1 MDKRSKTAWICKGTY
16 YDSHNHV
23 CDFESVKKFQY
34 VPTKSLRSKYF
45 GKKDFLFDNEEDC
58 RRKCDELNR
67 HLKSLMRKHGYKDFK
82 RYILS
87 REHET
92 DVMLTV
98 KDLIKYLKTQDPDAL
113 VVGYDMNS
121 SAYISQIKELPSP
134 QIRTVREDKK
144 DQTKHLMTFYT
155 KNARN
160 RGEALKKVKET
171 IAEDYRYVKNNDV
184 IIRL

>member
-1 MDKRSKTAWICKGTY
+1 MSKKRTAWICTGTY
-16 YDSHNHV
+16 YDSHGHV
-23 CDFESVKKFQY
+23 CDFETVKKFLY
-34 VPTKSLRSKYF
+34 IPKKCMKSKF
-45 GKKDFLFDNEEDC
+45 HGKKEFVFDDEPSC
-58 RRKCDELNR
+58 QLKCDELNR
-67 HLKSLMRKHGYKDFK
+67 NLKNLMKKHGYKDFK
-82 RYILS
+82 KYILS
-87 REHET
+87 REHEV

-121 SAYISQIKELPSP
+121 SAYISQFKELPSP

-144 DQTKHLMTFYT
+144 DQTKHLMTFYSKNT
-155 KNARN
+155 KNK
-160 RGEALKKVKET
+160 GEALKKVKET